1 LKMER
6 DRREKKRKMHL
17 QRELEKRKF
26 AQEKKMEKLERK
38 ARLEICASADEYDA
52 ELSFGGAD

>member
-1 LKMER
+1 MER